1 MVDGTPCRAG
11 ILVVNGKMFAGLMGL
26 GWHSN
31 SLLHHCELMEGGRA
45 PGTAGGSARKRLH
58 RRPGYMRGEQ
68 SRLQSTTH
76 GQEEEEGRTPCI
88 RNGKSGHHSDITEGT
103 SAQRTPAVNVS
114 LMNQHQPNKLTCS
127 YQKSRSLPCSVTHKV
142 DYSAING
149 TSSHQGTHS
158 LPQNELRLSPSPA
171 PRSSPEDSFNSSF
184 SFIQQSLNS
193 SRRTDATTATPSQE
207 PEPLN
212 RSTKAPS
219 SPQTK
224 SATLSTEHSVLKQST
239 PVQSVSSSTLSSQAE
254 REELSLG
261 GRFWR
266 ECLWGGR
273 EVPPDL
279 PDCDSQSLDIEITS
293 SLSVDSDTAS
303 ASSVTS
309 GYESATPAPDQG
321 WDSLV
326 KKYEGVLQDCLQN
339 NRTHTKIESMM
350 LKLQRLQQKAILD
363 DDYDA
368 AERFG
373 KKLEEL
379 CRERGALKLGLPSRQ
394 PGVALFLQQL
404 TQVVHSAL
412 QRADSGQCREAA
424 EPDAGERSDSLH
436 GPLRR
441 RDRLIQEKRLV
452 EEEIAALQRRLAEL
466 RERSRCLEQQI
477 QQEEQHVEAEELE
490 GSMLRSC
497 TVAQLRGISRT
508 LQDLVTSKNRTQ
520 ISVSPSPSMLRLQ
533 EQEQALNLSI
543 KEATAKV
550 VMSQRLGSS
559 LRRKVSE
566 TETQLLALHEAKL
579 AAISG
584 NDFSSAKELK
594 AEMKTVY
601 QERDRLDALA
611 KRLHSLSSGSSQEL
625 ARMKG
630 QRQQLRQE
638 LEQREAQ
645 HESRLKENTTKYIK
659 LLEDILRS
667 CGCPGLERIWE
678 ADLEACHLFLRG
690 LQLRTPSCSGGDIE
704 DLSTAAV
711 YPPTQPCTK
720 EEEDCA
726 MLTALGGRW
735 CPEANLQNSEFTKKL
750 EEFLFCME
758 DNHPED
764 GCSEGADLTERCEL
778 ISDRLLTLEDELQM
792 AILNRDQSLTQ
803 SLEQEVQELK
813 ATLQT
818 MLAQLKEEEEEEEE
832 VNELQGDDLV
842 KNGTDE
848 EEEEEEEEEDDQYF
862 SDSWGI

>member
-735 CPEANLQNSEFTKKL
+735 CPEANLQNSEFTK
-750 EEFLFCME
+750 
-758 DNHPED
+758 D